1 MPNYILCNKPSEYL
15 EISIKMRIPTGQRK
29 ELTEVTVVS
38 AYADVINGNINN
50 IKIHNCTVLQA
61 NIRGTYKNDLLR

>member
-1 MPNYILCNKPSEYL
+1 MI
-15 EISIKMRIPTGQRK
+15 IPTGQRK
-29 ELTEVTVVS
+29 ELMEETVVS

-50 IKIHNCTVLQA
+50 IIIHNCTVLQA